1 MGRRHDDK
9 NESLLSCRLYRRNRT
24 WHTRACKCSILPT
37 AGLRVRRRARRRL
50 RLPLRVSTPSSD
62 EWMPAGVDGSGW
74 KLRTLQRSGRCWLE
88 HPEWMP
94 TWLHSSGWKLRA
106 LPIWKIGRPLA
117 APILLRLALHRWRI
131 RIFDFQPKR
140 RAARAIDRAEPL
152 RHVIQRK
159 GHPVLKGEMWVADGL
174 LTVTSNGTSWKFAAG
189 WTGAAHATGIGR
201 GASAWRTIKPPT

>member
-24 WHTRACKCSILPT
+24 WHTRACQCSILPT
-37 AGLRVRRRARRRL
+37 ARLRVRRRARRRL

-74 KLRTLQRSGRCWLE
+74 KLRTL
-88 HPEWMP
+88 
-94 TWLHSSGWKLRA
+94 
-106 LPIWKIGRPLA
+106 PIWKIGRPLA
-117 APILLRLALHRWRI
+117 APILLRLALHRWRV